1 MLESIDQTV
10 GTFNGRANLYRFRMY
25 TRIAPSKH
33 FEALEWGGGSIW
45 TPNSSKANPGPTRAQ
60 HEPVRD
66 LPKNPDKKELDHH
79 FYVFARRAGEVESTF
94 LFDVK
99 ARHMSLASL
108 PTETGRDRWQF
119 AILALPH
126 RLTPN
131 GIAQIQSR
139 GSHVLRYREIGED
152 PKLQDG
158 LGLEVVFPYMVARS
172 MARQIRANKRKIERL
187 TAGPAMYAGGQA
199 DAVDAYKDY
208 RLAEVIHEL
217 LQDNDLS
224 HDLSDA
230 IGKGTSGKV
239 ARIVHDTRADISRF
253 ARTSE
258 QIAADLVAWYGS
270 ELFKIIVDECRIETP
285 GVDQMIEELGYLTEV
300 LRETTAGCARLAAY
314 AQGKYPDSFLH
325 KGYVSVPAE
334 GTATFKKARHSVKV
348 SVNIFNAIHT
358 SDAILGHTSAATYL
372 AKLESWVSAVVV
384 GKPWKSGAVSLSRTV
399 SHTGAAARGGKSLV
413 RLSATLEGFRLSP
426 KTIAAMEKVTEHT
439 DLIVKAFDEI
449 NTALALYAVFD
460 ASAND
465 TSVLTDKK
473 ITAGTSLLSFAGK
486 VLKENVDQIPSKLG
500 KAGAKAVT
508 NLGSLWFAYK
518 NYSAATAASDVGDSD
533 AAAVMYV
540 AMGTEVLSFMLAVG
554 GVFAAEGSLAAAS
567 LGPVGAVLGMIGGV
581 CYLVYDTVKDSELA
595 LAVSYTEYGSM
606 PPDEVP
612 QVVGWCPVSPKTM
625 KVSREEAIVGIEY
638 GLRQFTLGTGDRP
651 QEQELKTLFLP
662 RVYVGH
668 VDGSTQFHVEWD
680 CVAKG
685 TPLKKIEIW
694 SPSGDKDAN
703 GHTTRAYGP
712 NLRIDR
718 DTGEFYFDAAL
729 PPGFATISGG
739 DFHGFAR
746 VRKTFLET
754 NERRAIPHS
763 GAVELELYTTMTTAG
778 KTRIR
783 SSSIVPKK
791 PVSP

>member
-1 MLESIDQTV
+1 MLESIEQTV
-10 GTFNGRANLYRFRMY
+10 GTLKTRANLYRFRMY
-25 TRIAPSKH
+25 TRIYEGKH
-33 FEALEWGGGSIW
+33 FEALQWGGGSMW
-45 TPNSSKANPGPTRAQ
+45 TPNTSKANPGAMRVQ
-60 HEPVRD
+60 KEPARD
-66 LPKNPDKKELDHH
+66 LPKHPGKKEFEHYFH
-79 FYVFARRAGEVESTF
+79 VFARRRGEVESTL
-94 LFDVK
+94 LFDVR
-99 ARHMSLASL
+99 ARHMSVASL
-108 PTETGRDRWQF
+108 PAETGRDRWEY

-126 RLTPN
+126 RLTPK

-139 GSHVLRYREIGED
+139 GSHVLRYRQIGAD
-152 PKLQDG
+152 PKFQDT

-172 MARQIRANKRKIERL
+172 MARQIRSNKRKIQRL
-187 TAGPAMYAGGQA
+187 TAGPAMYEGGQ
-199 DAVDAYKDY
+199 DKAVSAYKDY

-217 LQDNDLS
+217 LEDNDLS

-239 ARIVHDTRADISRF
+239 ATIVHDTRSDISRF
-253 ARTSE
+253 ARTAE
-258 QIAADLVAWYGS
+258 QISADLVAWYGS
-270 ELFKIIVDECRIETP
+270 ELFRIIVDECRIEDP
-285 GVDQMIEELGYLTEV
+285 GVDQMIDELGYLTDV

-325 KGYVSVPAE
+325 KGFVSVPAE

-358 SDAILGHTSAATYL
+358 SDAMLGHTSAAAYL
-372 AKLESWVSAVVV
+372 NKFEEWVSAVVV
-384 GKPWKSGAVSLSRTV
+384 SKPWKSGAVPLSRTV
-399 SHTGAAARGGKSLV
+399 SHTGAAGRGGKSLV

-439 DLIVKAFDEI
+439 ELIVKAFDEI

-465 TSVLTDKK
+465 TSVLTDNK

-533 AAAVMYV
+533 AAVVMYV
-540 AMGTEVLSFMLAVG
+540 AMGTEVLSFLLAVG

-606 PPDEVP
+606 LLEDAPP
-612 QVVGWCPVSPKTM
+612 VVDWCPVSPKKM
-625 KVSREEAIVGIEY
+625 KVSREAAIVGIEY
-638 GLRQFTLGTGDRP
+638 GLRQFTLGTGARP
-651 QEQELKTLFLP
+651 QEQELKTIFLP

-668 VDGSTQFHVEWD
+668 VDGLTHFRVEWD

-685 TPLKKIEIW
+685 TPLKKTEVW
-694 SPSGDKDAN
+694 TPHGENDAK
-703 GHTTRAYGP
+703 GHSTRAYGP
-712 NLRIDR
+712 ILKIDS
-718 DTGEFYFDAAL
+718 DTGELYFDAAL
-729 PPGFATISGG
+729 PEGFATISKGE
-739 DFHGFAR
+739 FHGYAR
-746 VRKTFLET
+746 VRKTFIET

-763 GAVELELYTTMTTAG
+763 GSVELELYTTMTTAG
-778 KTRIR
+778 KKRIR
-783 SSSIVPKK
+783 SSSIAPKTSAN
-791 PVSP
+791 P